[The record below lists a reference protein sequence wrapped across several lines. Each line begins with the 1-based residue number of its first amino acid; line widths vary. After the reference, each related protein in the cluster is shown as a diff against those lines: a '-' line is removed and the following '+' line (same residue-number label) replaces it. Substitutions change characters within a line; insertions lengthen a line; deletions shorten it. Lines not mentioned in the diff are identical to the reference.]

1 MAASLI
7 CKGCWCQM
15 RVPVPIGGPLSL
27 PFRLFGIRR
36 SRMNPNLCTVCELM
50 FRFVMRRR
58 NVEAE
63 LTILFADLRGYTALS
78 QTLDAGRVH
87 ELLDVFYEECAGAIW
102 EHDGLLNKTIGD
114 AVMAVFNF
122 PITRPDHARQAVAA
136 ARDPA
141 ALRGEGGGPG
151 GPGLRPGGARGRR
164 RGPHRDRVLR
174 RVRPGAQGLHRDR
187 RHGEPRRA
195 AAGGSAARRGAGE
208 RRGLREV
215 RRRERGCARA
225 GVPAQGLRRAGDR
238 LPDVIGIPV
247 RRADAGDRPHR
258 PKPKAINV
266 DRLVHLENIPF

>member
-27 PFRLFGIRR
+27 PLRLFGIRR

-136 ARDPA
+136 GREIQRRCAARGA
-141 ALRGEGGGPG
+141 ALAARGFDPEVLGVGVGVHTGIASFGEFGRVHKDFTAIGDTVNLAARLQAAALPGEVLASAAAFEKSGGE
-151 GPGLRPGGARGRR
+151 REGAR
-164 RGPHRDRVLR
+164 
-174 RVRPGAQGLHRDR
+174 
-187 RHGEPRRA
+187 
-195 AAGGSAARRGAGE
+195 
-208 RRGLREV
+208 
-215 RRRERGCARA
+215 ARA
-225 GVPAQGLRRAGDR
+225 CPLKGYAE
-238 LPDVIGIPV
+238 PV
-247 RRADAGDRPHR
+247 TAY
-258 PKPKAINV
+258 
-266 DRLVHLENIPF
+266 LM